1 MIEARG
7 LVKRYGSTMAV
18 NDLSFSIRPG
28 LVTGFLGPN
37 GAGKTTTM
45 RMILGLDAPTQG
57 SVTVGGRTYRDLP
70 APMREVGALL
80 DAEAVHGGRRAFDHL
95 LCLARSNGIPR
106 SRVDEVLR
114 IVGLES
120 VAGRRAKGLSLG
132 MSQRLGI
139 ASALLGD
146 PAVLIF
152 DEPVNGL
159 DPDGIHWVRTLMRE
173 LAAEGRTVLV
183 SSHLM
188 SEMALTADHLLV
200 IGKGADRRYQR
211 GRVRAVQFPAVGA
224 RPQPP
229 GGRAG
234 RLLPGG
240 RRHGRRRDRPR
251 RHRDH
256 RDGQRR
262 GGTAGR
268 RPRHR
273 PVRAHPRP
281 GLTGGGVHGTDPRQ
295 RGVPGSR
302 GDPMTGATIALT
314 GPDHRAAFRASTF
327 ADVLRSEWVKLRSVR
342 STFWALTATIL
353 LGIALGAVI
362 SAATAHA
369 YAKFSVSGKLSWDP
383 TGVSQAGVAIAS
395 LAIVVLGVLC
405 ISSEYSSGMIRT
417 SLIAVP
423 KRGRVLAAKS
433 LVFAGVTFVVGEVTC
448 FVAFFV
454 GQALISGHAP
464 HAALGDPGVARAV
477 AGGGLYLAAL
487 AVLSVAAGA
496 LLRHPAAAIAAMMA
510 VVLVL
515 PLIAEALPD
524 SWRNPVTEF
533 WPTQAGSQLT
543 SVYHSAH
550 TLQPWPGFGVMC
562 LFVAIVYAIAWTLLD
577 RRDA

>member
-1 MIEARG
+1 MIEAHG

-57 SVTVGGRTYRDLP
+57 SVTVGGRSYRDLP

-80 DAEAVHGGRRAFDHL
+80 DAKALHGGRRARDHL
-95 LCLARSNGIPR
+95 LCLAQSNGIPR

-114 IVGLES
+114 IVGLEG
-120 VAGRRAKGLSLG
+120 VARRRAKGFSLG
-132 MSQRLGI
+132 MGQRLGI

-146 PAVLIF
+146 PAVLMF

-159 DPDGIHWVRTLMRE
+159 DPDGIHWVRSLMRD

-200 IGKGADRRYQR
+200 IGKGRLIADTSVDEFVRSSSRRSVH
-211 GRVRAVQFPAVGA
+211 VRSPQAADLAARCREAGA
-224 RPQPP
+224 
-229 GGRAG
+229 
-234 RLLPGG
+234 
-240 RRHGRRRDRPR
+240 
-251 RHRDH
+251 
-256 RDGQRR
+256 
-262 GGTAGR
+262 T
-268 RPRHR
+268 
-273 PVRAHPRP
+273 VRP
-281 GLTGGGVHGTDPRQ
+281 GST
-295 RGVPGSR
+295 SR
-302 GDPMTGATIALT
+302 AASPVVGPDAGT
-314 GPDHRAAFRASTF
+314 GPD
-327 ADVLRSEWVKLRSVR
+327 
-342 STFWALTATIL
+342 
-353 LGIALGAVI
+353 VI
-362 SAATAHA
+362 EIT
-369 YAKFSVSGKLSWDP
+369 
-383 TGVSQAGVAIAS
+383 
-395 LAIVVLGVLC
+395 
-405 ISSEYSSGMIRT
+405 
-417 SLIAVP
+417 
-423 KRGRVLAAKS
+423 
-433 LVFAGVTFVVGEVTC
+433 GEVTS
-448 FVAFFV
+448 FAAFFV

-477 AGGGLYLAAL
+477 VGAGLYLTAL
-487 AVLSVAAGA
+487 AVLSVAAGT
-496 LLRHPAAAIAAMMA
+496 LLRHPAAAIASMMA

-515 PLIAEALPD
+515 PLIAQALPN